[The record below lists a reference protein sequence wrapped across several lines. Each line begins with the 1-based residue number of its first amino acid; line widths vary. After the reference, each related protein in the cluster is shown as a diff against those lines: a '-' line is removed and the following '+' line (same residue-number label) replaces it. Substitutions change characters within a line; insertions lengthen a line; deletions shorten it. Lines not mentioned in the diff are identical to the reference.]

1 MGVDYEFCSKCEQCL
16 NEYCFNSCLICEER
30 CNFCDDCDGE
40 YLVLFNKYSQHLC
53 DGCISWIGE
62 SNFCE
67 DNKLRINDMAEDYEM
82 SSISIMEVL
91 KTEHEKRS
99 KTKNIEKLEKEV
111 ENLKGAIND
120 HLTIIGIA
128 SLKI

>member
-1 MGVDYEFCSKCEQCL
+1 LCDEQADYCE
-16 NEYCFNSCLICEER
+16 
-30 CNFCDDCDGE
+30 DCDGD

-67 DNKLRINDMAEDYEM
+67 DNELRINAMAEDYEM

-91 KTEHEKRS
+91 RSEYEKRS
-99 KTKNIEKLEKEV
+99 KIKNIEKLEKEV
-111 ENLKGAIND
+111 ERLKIAIKD
-120 HLTIIGIA
+120 QHAIIGTA
-128 SLKI
+128 PLKNPYICS